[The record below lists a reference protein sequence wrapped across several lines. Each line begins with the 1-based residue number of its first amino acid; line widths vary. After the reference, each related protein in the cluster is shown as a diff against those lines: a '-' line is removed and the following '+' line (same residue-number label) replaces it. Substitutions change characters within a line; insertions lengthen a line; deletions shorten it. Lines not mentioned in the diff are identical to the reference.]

1 MYRFFISSES
11 IDESTGTIRILG
23 DDVGHIHS
31 VLRMKPGEEIL
42 LCTGM
47 EGDQTDYLCRIEGYS
62 DGAVLTKIISK
73 NQSQQELSSRL
84 YLFQGLPKA
93 DKLESIIQK
102 SVELGIYR
110 IVPTQMTRC
119 IVKPD
124 SKKTAKKAARWNAI
138 ALAAA
143 KQSKRG
149 IVPKVTEPVSFLEAL
164 ELARPLDHIVVPYEG
179 SEGIE
184 HTRAV
189 LASVQPGESC
199 GIFIGPEGGFD
210 EKEINMLRDIGGEI
224 VTLGHR
230 ILRTETAGPAV
241 LSALMLHLEE

>member
-1 MYRFFISSES
+1 MYRFFVSRES
-11 IDESTGTIRILG
+11 IDETAGTIRILG

-62 DGAVLTKIISK
+62 DGAVLTKIVSK
-73 NQSQQELSSRL
+73 NQSQQELPSKL

-102 SVELGIYR
+102 SVELGTYR
-110 IVPTQMTRC
+110 IVPTLMTRC

-164 ELARPLDHIVVPYEG
+164 ELARPLDHIVVPYED

-210 EKEINMLRDIGGEI
+210 EKEVSMLRDIGGEI

>member
-1 MYRFFISSES
+1 MYRFFISRES
-11 IDESTGTIRILG
+11 IDEAAGTIQIQG
-23 DDVGHIHS
+23 EDVGHIHS
-31 VLRMKPGEEIL
+31 VLRMKPGEEVL

-62 DGAVLTKIISK
+62 DGAVLTKIVSK
-73 NQSQQELSSRL
+73 NRSQQELPSRL

-102 SVELGIYR
+102 SVELGVYR
-110 IVPTQMTRC
+110 IVPTLMKRC
-119 IVKPD
+119 VVKPD
-124 SKKTAKKAARWNAI
+124 TKKIAKKTARWNAI

-149 IVPKVTEPVSFLEAL
+149 IVPEVTEPVSFLEAL
-164 ELARPLDHIVVPYEG
+164 ELTRSLDHVVVPYEN
-179 SEGIE
+179 SDGIE
-184 HTRAV
+184 HTRVV
-189 LASVQPGESC
+189 LSSVKPGESC

-210 EKEINMLRDIGGEI
+210 ENEINMLRDIGGAI

-241 LSALMLHLEE
+241 LAALMLHLEE

>member
-1 MYRFFISSES
+1 MYRFFVSRES
-11 IDESTGTIRILG
+11 IDETAGTIRILG

-62 DGAVLTKIISK
+62 DGAVLTKIVSK
-73 NQSQQELSSRL
+73 NQSQQELPSRL

-102 SVELGIYR
+102 SVELGTYR
-110 IVPTQMTRC
+110 IVPTLMTRC

-138 ALAAA
+138 AL
-143 KQSKRG
+143 
-149 IVPKVTEPVSFLEAL
+149 EAL
-164 ELARPLDHIVVPYEG
+164 ELARPLDHIVVPYED

-210 EKEINMLRDIGGEI
+210 EKEVSMLRDIGGEI